1 MAMSKCPHCNTSR
14 FEIAENSP
22 ASSQYKVFLV
32 QCSGCGAPFGVM
44 DYFNVGTLLK
54 KQEKAVSE
62 MDERLKRIEYNIA
75 AIGQALN
82 NR

>member
-1 MAMSKCPHCNTSR
+1 
-14 FEIAENSP
+14 
-22 ASSQYKVFLV
+22 
-32 QCSGCGAPFGVM
+32 M